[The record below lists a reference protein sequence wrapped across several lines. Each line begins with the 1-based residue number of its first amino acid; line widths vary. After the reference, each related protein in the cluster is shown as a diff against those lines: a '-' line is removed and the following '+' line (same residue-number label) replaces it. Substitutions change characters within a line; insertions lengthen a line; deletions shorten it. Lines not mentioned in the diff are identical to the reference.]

1 MPRLIDSPG
10 AVPGAGNASGTVAE
24 FVGRTSTGQSH
35 VSVMRV
41 EAPGGWKQRGQRPEF
56 EEIVLVLKGMLR
68 VEHEA
73 GQFDVK
79 AGQAVITT
87 RGEWVRYSA
96 PESEGAEYVA
106 VCLPAFS
113 LDSAHRDG

>member
-1 MPRLIDSPG
+1 MPRLIESPS
-10 AVPGAGNASGTVAE
+10 ASAGAGNKSATAAE

-35 VSVMRV
+35 VSVTRL
-41 EAPGGWKQRGQRPEF
+41 EAPGGWKELGQRPEF

-87 RGEWVRYSA
+87 RGEWVRYST

-106 VCLPAFS
+106 ICLPAFS
-113 LDSAHRDG
+113 LASAHRDG